1 MFSRV
6 SREAPQHVVQWTKN
20 TQWSLWKIKQFK
32 KTKKLLQTYGTL
44 DAPYSLAN
52 GGGQPVSI
60 LLSIKWL
67 TLCKPF

>member
-6 SREAPQHVVQWTKN
+6 SREAPQDVVQWTKN
-20 TQWSLWKIKQFK
+20 TQWSLWKIKQFQ
-32 KTKKLLQTYGTL
+32 KTKKLLQTYRTL

-52 GGGQPVSI
+52 GGGQPLST

-67 TLCKPF
+67 KLCKPF